1 MSSQP
6 KILIVD
12 DSQTV
17 RAHVRS
23 MFQGSVQIL
32 EAKNGKEAVSLMHS
46 HSPTLVLLDYYMPE
60 MNGFDVLRYI
70 QSNASLQRIPVVLM
84 SGRPE
89 DVLEQL
95 PTLLRQVEFLA
106 KPFEPAKLLRASHS
120 AMKKSRVQS
129 NSDTDPAKSQTVAS
143 SAATPEASDP
153 SKVQPNL
160 QPNLQPIQPRAT
172 ASPRLTPSLDPS
184 QPTLPAPATQAATL
198 TATQTATQTA
208 TLTATQTAT
217 LPSAIQPSQSPAQTQ
232 SFTQRHSLESPASPT
247 APFASS
253 EPSPLSSRQALRQA
267 EWSAQQALAKS
278 PAAAPLT
285 SDAPIATTAQLPFTA
300 AGAATAPLAE
310 PHNLLPSH
318 PTLQQIKSE
327 MTQLR
332 QTNEKLQGEVNRLN
346 LQMAQVMQLLR
357 KRMQPAR

>member
-32 EAKNGKEAVSLMHS
+32 EATNGKEAVSLMHS

-89 DVLEQL
+89 DVQEQL

-120 AMKKSRVQS
+120 AMKKSRAQS
-129 NSDTDPAKSQTVAS
+129 SDDVTQTEQQQAEQRQAEQQQAEQRQAEQRQAEQRQS
-143 SAATPEASDP
+143 EQRQTEQRQTEQRQAEQRQAEQRQAEQRQAEQRQTEQRQTEQRQAEQLQAAQRQAEQLQAAQRQAEPRQTPI
-153 SKVQPNL
+153 L
-160 QPNLQPIQPRAT
+160 Q
-172 ASPRLTPSLDPS
+172 
-184 QPTLPAPATQAATL
+184 ATQLQATQLQSDLSAQVPPAQPFQATL
-198 TATQTATQTA
+198 TRTNLPPNSIDRLPTNTLATSTANSH
-208 TLTATQTAT
+208 L
-217 LPSAIQPSQSPAQTQ
+217 
-232 SFTQRHSLESPASPT
+232 
-247 APFASS
+247 
-253 EPSPLSSRQALRQA
+253 
-267 EWSAQQALAKS
+267 
-278 PAAAPLT
+278 
-285 SDAPIATTAQLPFTA
+285 APISSP
-300 AGAATAPLAE
+300 
-310 PHNLLPSH
+310 
-318 PTLQQIKSE
+318 PTSTQADIKHIKLE
-327 MTQLR
+327 IAQLR
-332 QTNEKLQGEVNRLN
+332 QHNTKLQGEVQRLT
-346 LQMAQVMQLLR
+346 LQMSQITQLLR
-357 KRMQPAR
+357 KQMQTAR